1 MRINK
6 TFAMLLLSSAITTGC
21 FGGSYEEAE
30 ALMNEGNYQ
39 DAKNILVK
47 LAGNDNNDKA
57 MYALYTIA
65 QKHPDIVSEAD
76 SYGWLQRAADA
87 GRPDAQ
93 YEYGIFLINHDKFL
107 EGYDYLEKAATW
119 HEDRAVAYLKQ
130 YGDIKNA
137 QIGTERGDYQS
148 MHDYA
153 AWLLKQDS
161 KELQEL
167 GVKYV
172 RMSAMGE
179 NPDGQT
185 LFGEILYNEK
195 DYNAAMSYFEKV
207 QNDNPKAMYYVGLMN
222 LNAQGCIRN
231 LTKAAEYIRSSAYKG
246 YAQAQLMYGNAL
258 VTENNVLNIPNDYKS
273 GVNFIKLATEQGLVE
288 AEFTLATLY
297 EEGKGVEKNFSKAME
312 YYNKSASKNYL
323 DSKSRLGR
331 LYIIHGI
338 NNSSKNN
345 GIKLLE
351 EAIKENDDPKAMA
364 FLSLAY
370 HKGLGVEQDDKK
382 ALELL
387 EQASNHKDW
396 FPRARLQLGVFYA
409 LGIGVEKDFT
419 TAQYWIENSMKSPE
433 DKQLAMACMAYM
445 YDPSSNI
452 YPNAV
457 KHKHWLTLLKKNKG
471 NYETLKEKLIAN
483 KYFD

>member
-21 FGGSYEEAE
+21 FGGTYEEAE

-47 LAGNDNNDKA
+47 LADNENNDKA
-57 MYALYTIA
+57 MYALYTIS
-65 QKHPDIVSEAD
+65 QKHPEIISEGD

-93 YEYGIFLINHDKFL
+93 YEYGEFLIKHEKFL
-107 EGYDYLEKAATW
+107 EGYDYVEKAATW
-119 HEDRAVAYLKQ
+119 HEDRAVAFLKK
-130 YGDIKNA
+130 YGDIKKA
-137 QIGTERGDYQS
+137 QIGAEKGDFQS

-153 AWLLKQDS
+153 AWLLKQDR
-161 KELQEL
+161 KVLQEL
-167 GVKYV
+167 GVKYA
-172 RMSAMGE
+172 RISAMGE

-207 QNDNPKAMYYVGLMN
+207 NNHNPKAMYYMGLMN
-222 LNAQGCIRN
+222 LNAQGCIRSISKG
-231 LTKAAEYIRSSAYKG
+231 TEYIRNSAYKG
-246 YAQAQLMYGNAL
+246 YAPAQLEYGKAL
-258 VTENNVLNIPNDYKS
+258 ILDDDEFNIPNDYES
-273 GVNFIKLATEQGLVE
+273 GINFIKLAAEQGLVE
-288 AEFTLATLY
+288 AEYTLAILY
-297 EEGKGVEKNFSKAME
+297 EEGNAVAKDFAKSMD
-312 YYNKSASKNYL
+312 YYSKSASKNYL

-331 LYIIHGI
+331 LYIIHGKD
-338 NNSSKNN
+338 NSNMSK
-345 GIKLLE
+345 GVKLLQ

-370 HKGLGVEQDDKK
+370 HKGYGVEQDDKK

-387 EQASNHKDW
+387 EQSSNHKDW
-396 FPRARLQLGVFYA
+396 FPRARMQLGIFYA
-409 LGIGVEKDFT
+409 LGIGVQTDFT
-419 TAQYWIENSMKSPE
+419 TAQYWIENSMKSSE
-433 DKQLAMACMAYM
+433 DKQIAMACMAYM
-445 YDPSSNI
+445 YDPSTNI
-452 YPNAV
+452 YPKPV
-457 KHKHWLTLLKKNKG
+457 KYKHWLTLLKKNKG
-471 NYETLKEKLIAN
+471 NYDTLKEKLITY